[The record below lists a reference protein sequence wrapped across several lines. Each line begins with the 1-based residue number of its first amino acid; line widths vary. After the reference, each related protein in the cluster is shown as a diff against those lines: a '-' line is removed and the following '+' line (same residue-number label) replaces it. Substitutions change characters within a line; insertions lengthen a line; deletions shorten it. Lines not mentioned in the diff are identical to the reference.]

1 MSEETNASICLRAEC
16 WYEGT
21 PKPRSKAAGCFGA
34 AVGLVGG
41 IVALVAVWIALAV
54 VDGLLPFLGLLNA
67 GDWGILQYLLLA
79 LSLLILPIGI
89 MMGLYHS
96 SSDCPV
102 CGADMVDLDS
112 DSGRRAQ
119 LARDNFRNLR
129 GL

>member
-1 MSEETNASICLRAEC
+1 MAEETNPSICIRTEC

-41 IVALVAVWIALAV
+41 IVALAAAWIALAV
-54 VDGLLPFLGLLNA
+54 VDGLLSLGLL
-67 GDWGILQYLLLA
+67 GGESGWGIMQYLLLA
-79 LSLLILPIGI
+79 LSLLILPLGI
-89 MMGLYHS
+89 LMGLYHS

-102 CGADMVDLDS
+102 CGADMVPLDS
-112 DSGRRAQ
+112 DSGRQAQ
-119 LARDNFRNLR
+119 RARDNFRNLR

>member
-79 LSLLILPIGI
+79 LSLLILPLGI

>member
-1 MSEETNASICLRAEC
+1 MSEETNHSICLRAEC

-21 PKPRSKAAGCFGA
+21 PQPRNKAASCFGA

-79 LSLLILPIGI
+79 LSLLILPLGI

-102 CGADMVDLDS
+102 CGADMVALDS

>member
-41 IVALVAVWIALAV
+41 IVTLVAVWIALAV

-79 LSLLILPIGI
+79 LSLLILPLGI

>member
-54 VDGLLPFLGLLNA
+54 VDGLLPFLGLLNS

-79 LSLLILPIGI
+79 LSLLILPLGI